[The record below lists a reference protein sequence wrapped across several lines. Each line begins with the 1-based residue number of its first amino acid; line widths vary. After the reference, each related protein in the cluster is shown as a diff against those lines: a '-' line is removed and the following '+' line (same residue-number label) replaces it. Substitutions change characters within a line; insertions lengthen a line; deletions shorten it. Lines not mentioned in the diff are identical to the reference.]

1 MGIPLRHTTLHG
13 HDVTY
18 RLAKADP
25 DAPTLLLI
33 HGMAGNSRTWKDVM
47 PGLAEDFSVLAP
59 DLIGHGE
66 SAKPVGDY
74 SLGAFA
80 SGLRDLL
87 ATLDIASVTVI
98 GHSLGGGVA
107 MQLAYQHPELVDRLV
122 LVGSGGLG
130 REVSW
135 LLRLLTLPG
144 AEYVMPLF
152 FPPLVLDSGNELGK
166 AIHDRGWSLPHFG
179 EMWRAYASLGQAE
192 NRKAF
197 VRTLRAVIDPGGQT
211 VNATDRLYL
220 AAAMPTLIIWGDQDG
235 IIPVEH
241 AYAAHEAIPHSHL
254 EILEGCGHFPH
265 VQEPDHLVQVI
276 RDFVNTTK
284 PLPADVRSIREALI
298 GA

>member
-1 MGIPLRHTTLHG
+1 MDIPLRHVILHG
-13 HDVTY
+13 HDITY
-18 RLAKADP
+18 RLAEADP
-25 DAPTLLLI
+25 AKPTLLLI

-47 PGLAEDFSVLAP
+47 PDLADDFTVLAP

-66 SAKPVGDY
+66 SAKPMGDY

-87 ATLDIASVTVI
+87 AKLEIGSVTVI

-122 LVGSGGLG
+122 LIGSGGLG

-144 AEYVMPLF
+144 AEYLMPLF
-152 FPPLVLDSGNELGK
+152 FPQFVRDGGDELGK
-166 AIHDRGWSLPHFG
+166 AIHDRGWSLPHVG

-197 VRTLRAVIDPGGQT
+197 VRTLRAVIDPAARGTGFTAYVT
-211 VNATDRLYL
+211 VGLSSHTKASQEAFERAIIRSPEVRECHNITGSYEYLLRVEAADL
-220 AAAMPTLIIWGDQDG
+220 AAYKIFHTDVLGVLP
-235 IIPVEH
+235 
-241 AYAAHEAIPHSHL
+241 
-254 EILEGCGHFPH
+254 
-265 VQEPDHLVQVI
+265 QVSSI
-276 RDFVNTTK
+276 TSFVVMGSPK
-284 PLPADVRSIREALI
+284 DDRA
-298 GA
+298 